1 MAASTSGHR
10 LCHAG
15 QLLKLGC
22 HVEPSSWRR
31 VCNTCMEAYSKEGLN
46 VPAARCRYL
55 TGPCGS
61 FGGGRNFFVSWSTS
75 AGIFEGV
82 RALRLAGDS
91 RLLLVFC
98 EEATAEECERGLPAG
113 MLQRITGEAV
123 RLRLCAGSK
132 SFCVADNFKTGSNV
146 KTCRVHLAPDA
157 SGGGMKANKRPIEDS
172 AASEAMLVGLD
183 ELLQDLGHGPIQPA
197 PPAAHPTPALPLS
210 CLGVGRAPTPRASAS
225 SESLA
230 VDLPLAG
237 TSVDT
242 STGWH
247 SSANSDTGEA
257 SSRSPSH
264 DSDTRSP
271 SHDTDAS
278 TDAATDFSS
287 FKQLDVTG
295 RLMAH
300 GETLKA
306 GGSSSWTVVSDA
318 RLKDVVATFDLG
330 AGELAKLRPKVF
342 RYKPGLAGADP
353 ERLYVG
359 LIAQEVP
366 NSLARYCRVRA
377 RVRLRPVDAEDTEIY
392 MLDHSCLQFVCI
404 NAVNAVGDALAETA
418 GRLTA
423 LDEAVGERL
432 CDAEGHVTAQG
443 ERLRQAEGRISSLE
457 LQAAN
462 KLPPAEVRPRA
473 CAGLL
478 ALMRWRAIRHARLV
492 ERLLLLACWLT
503 ALMGFGI
510 EFYLAT
516 VIQPLRIHTQLTPFA
531 ARFCSFDAGL
541 AALLAAAICSVLAR
555 VPASQCAPSVGS
567 RDAVGAASPHS
578 RRWVVWGW
586 FTFALC
592 ATFLLLAKHVII
604 FEQYASVSFAL
615 LLPSPGLAAL
625 AAAMR
630 LWRTQ
635 HGLRARAA
643 PCPVEAD
650 EVDSGCAVPVHV
662 CARTTLRGLL
672 DPPDCCSPA
681 RASVGCIISLGFV
694 GYFWLLA
701 TFTTPF
707 SRLYVLPTDHC
718 ELMRSRMN
726 ELDCSNFTKKWHSRC
741 AHPSYAYETQ
751 HEAALACIAAGC
763 TGLAKKVELSR
774 AWYPATA
781 LGPPVYKYWNSNAE
795 GFQSHAE
802 DSTRCS
808 YGWVADDFEATWLWS
823 AKPSASCGDARYGAK
838 LAMGVYGPSA
848 AYCTGCPDLHQC
860 PSRPAPPMPPPG
872 PPSHPAPPCWP
883 PAPPVLPMPR
893 RPPQQPPRPPAASQ
907 WTTTVVCSNPWREQ
921 RTCRPPT
928 AKAAIRCC
936 DVPCKVTGGGDC
948 ADTSISVCPTSSL
961 YFFTGEEPRLLHSLA
976 GSEVPHAQAMAECA
990 VQGGRLCTP
999 DEAGRTELGSC
1010 STGCGYDEVEVW
1022 TSETCRPVE

>member
-15 QLLKLGC
+15 QLLKFGC

-31 VCNTCMEAYSKEGLN
+31 VCTTCMEAYSKEGLN

-55 TGPCGS
+55 SGPCGS

-75 AGIFEGV
+75 AGVFEGV

-91 RLLLVFC
+91 RLLLVFL
-98 EEATAEECERGLPAG
+98 EEATAEQCERELPV
-113 MLQRITGEAV
+113 LQRVTGEAV

-132 SFCVADNFKTGSNV
+132 SFCVADNFKAGFNV
-146 KTCRVHLAPDA
+146 KTCRVHLAPAPADA
-157 SGGGMKANKRPIEDS
+157 FGGGTRARKRPVEDS
-172 AASEAMLVGLD
+172 TASEVTLVGLD
-183 ELLQDLGHGPIQPA
+183 QLLQDLGHEPIEPATLVA
-197 PPAAHPTPALPLS
+197 PPAAADLTPGLPPIASLEAVAFS
-210 CLGVGRAPTPRASAS
+210 PPFVGT
-225 SESLA
+225 L
-230 VDLPLAG
+230 
-237 TSVDT
+237 TSVDG
-242 STGWH
+242 SGGGH
-247 SSANSDTGEA
+247 SSGGSDTA
-257 SSRSPSH
+257 AASSSSRSPS
-264 DSDTRSP
+264 RSP
-271 SHDTDAS
+271 LRETDGEES
-278 TDAATDFSS
+278 AAYVAA
-287 FKQLDVTG
+287 QLEVTQ
-295 RLMAH
+295 RLFVH

-306 GGSSSWTVVSDA
+306 GGSSQWTVVSDA
-318 RLKDVVATFDLG
+318 RLKDVVATFELG
-330 AGELAKLRPKVF
+330 LGELTQLRPKVF
-342 RYKPGLAGADP
+342 MYKGDP
-353 ERLYVG
+353 SRRHYVG

-366 NSLARYCRVRA
+366 EALARFCRVRA

-473 CAGLL
+473 RAGLL

-541 AALLAAAICSVLAR
+541 AALLAAAVCSVLAR

-726 ELDCSNFTKKWHSRC
+726 ELDCLNFTKNPPWHSRC

-781 LGPPVYKYWNSNAE
+781 LGPPVYKYWNSNTE

-808 YGWVADDFEATWLWS
+808 YGWVADDFEATWLWT
-823 AKPSASCGDARYGAK
+823 AKRSASCGDARYGAK

-883 PAPPVLPMPR
+883 PAPPVLPM
-893 RPPQQPPRPPAASQ
+893 PPQQPPRPPAASQ

-961 YFFTGEEPRLLHSLA
+961 YFFTGEEPRLPHSLA